1 MTMKRTIIAAAA
13 AVAAML
19 SGAAPA
25 SADAQSYLAYIRD
38 HQINT
43 AFRSD
48 AWLVKS
54 GMNACD
60 LLHSGMTVDQ
70 ITQGL
75 SFADAHGLTDA
86 AQHELCPDTLR

>member
-1 MTMKRTIIAAAA
+1 MNRTIISAAAA
-13 AVAAML
+13 AAATL
-19 SGAAPA
+19 ATAAPA
-25 SADAQSYLAYIRD
+25 SADAQTYLGYIRD
-38 HQINT
+38 HQIKT
-43 AFRSD
+43 AGRSD

-60 LLHSGMTVDQ
+60 LLHQGMTADQ

-75 SFADAHGLTDA
+75 SFVDSHGLTDA

>member
-1 MTMKRTIIAAAA
+1 MIMQRAIAAAA
-13 AVAAML
+13 ALIAGLTA
-19 SGAAPA
+19 AAPA
-25 SADAQSYLAYIRD
+25 AHADTQSYLAYIRA

-43 AFRSD
+43 GIQTD

-60 LLHSGMTVDQ
+60 LLHAGMTVDQ

-75 SFADAHGLTDA
+75 SFVDAHGLTDA